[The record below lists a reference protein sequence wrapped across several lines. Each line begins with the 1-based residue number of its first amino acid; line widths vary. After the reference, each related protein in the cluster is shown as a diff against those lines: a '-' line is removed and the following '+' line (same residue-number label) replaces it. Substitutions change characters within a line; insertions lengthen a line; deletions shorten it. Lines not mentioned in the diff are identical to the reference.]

1 MNPAPES
8 LATVVTAQPTGSPRI
23 RRLVLEVAEPGRL
36 TVPDAP
42 DAAVGVYLPA
52 PDGGRPT
59 ARNYSVRAQ
68 DGDRMTLDVVLHGHG
83 HAAAWA
89 EAAAPGAQVTLAYG
103 HSWYAPQPGTD
114 WQLLVADL
122 AGLPALARIVEE
134 LPRRPR
140 PAPVLAVVEVAE
152 EADLAYLPPLPTA
165 VRLVPVVGSG
175 NGLAPSRLGPTVAD
189 LELPAGRGYCW
200 LGAEAAQARAVRKL
214 LRREK
219 RWETRQLDVL
229 GYWREE
235 HERWAERF
243 APLQE
248 RLLAVYDRALADGC
262 SDAEATER
270 YDEALERAGL

>member
-1 MNPAPES
+1 MTAPPES

-23 RRLVLEVAEPGRL
+23 RRLVLEVAEPARL
-36 TVPDAP
+36 TVPDVP

-52 PDGGRPT
+52 PDGGAPT
-59 ARNYSVRAQ
+59 ARNYSVRTQ
-68 DGDRMTLDVVLHGHG
+68 DGDRVTLDVVLHGHG

-89 EAAAPGAQVTLAYG
+89 AAAAPGAQVTLAYG
-103 HSWYAPQPGTD
+103 HSWYAPQPETD

-134 LPRRPR
+134 LPQQV
-140 PAPVLAVVEVAE
+140 PVVAVVEVADE
-152 EADLAYLPPLPTA
+152 SDLGYLPPLPTA

-175 NGLAPSRLGPTVAD
+175 NGLAPSRLGRTVTD

-214 LRREK
+214 LRREN

-229 GYWREE
+229 GYWREKQ
-235 HERWAERF
+235 ERWAERF
-243 APLQE
+243 APVQE
-248 RLLAVYDRALADGC
+248 QLLAVYDRAVAEGC